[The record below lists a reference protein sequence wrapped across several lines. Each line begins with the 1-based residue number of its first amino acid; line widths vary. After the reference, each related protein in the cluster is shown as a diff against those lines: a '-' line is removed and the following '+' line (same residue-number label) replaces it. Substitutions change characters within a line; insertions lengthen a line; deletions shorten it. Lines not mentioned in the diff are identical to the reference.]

1 MWNKRAEAVLNQI
14 NDLDIGR
21 HDLDNI
27 AYYMTHLSS
36 PKMWKR
42 ILDFGEAMVYHSRNA
57 MATTTV
63 HDEGE
68 QLCLPFSK

>member
-1 MWNKRAEAVLNQI
+1 MWNKKAQVIIDQI
-14 NDLDIGR
+14 SDLDIAM

-42 ILDFGEAMVYHSRNA
+42 VLDLGDAMVYHSRNA
-57 MATTTV
+57 MATTAKV
-63 HDEGE
+63 DEGE